1 MYQQP
6 EPSWWSRN
14 WKWVVPVGCLG
25 GLVVFVG
32 SILLFVFLVY
42 GVVTTAIRS
51 SDRVRGGMSR
61 ARAHPEL
68 KAALGEPIESGFW
81 LGGNINVS
89 GASGRAD
96 LSIPISGPKGSGTMY
111 IVGTK
116 SDNRWQY
123 SIMEVEVAGRPS
135 RVNLLARGVVW
146 QDPLAGAGGKM
157 GAGGAMAYLPCLTP
171 TVLWPLARGAAVS
184 PAA

>member
-6 EPSWWSRN
+6 KPSWWSRN

-25 GLVVFVG
+25 GLAVFIGGV
-32 SILLFVFLVY
+32 LLFVFLVY

-51 SDRVRGGMSR
+51 SDAYEEGMSR
-61 ARAHPEL
+61 ARAHPDL

-81 LGGNINVS
+81 LSGNINVS

-116 SDNRWQY
+116 TANRWQY
-123 SIMEVEVAGRPS
+123 SIMEVEVSGRPS
-135 RVNLLARGVVW
+135 RVNLLTRG
-146 QDPLAGAGGKM
+146 G
-157 GAGGAMAYLPCLTP
+157 
-171 TVLWPLARGAAVS
+171 
-184 PAA
+184 